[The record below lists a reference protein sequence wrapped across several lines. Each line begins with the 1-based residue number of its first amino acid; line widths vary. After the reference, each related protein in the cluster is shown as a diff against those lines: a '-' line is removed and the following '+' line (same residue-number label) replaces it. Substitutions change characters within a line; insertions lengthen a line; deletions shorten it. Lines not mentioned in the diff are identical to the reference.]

1 MLPFRLSFLFEIVP
15 MSPSPTDPPVVAIV
29 GRPNVGKSTLF
40 NRLAGRRVAIVM
52 DTPGVTR
59 DRHYLPIRWDR
70 LHLTLADTGG
80 VDSDGQDKMDRMVGD
95 QALRILSEAA
105 VVLFITDARVGIT
118 PADEELAKYL
128 RRYDGPVIH
137 LVNKADT
144 QHLDMVAM
152 EACTLGFD
160 PVVPISAEHSRGLDQ
175 LYDILLEHLGATP
188 LPDEDEDDDTNPAD
202 KDETTR
208 VAVMG
213 RPNVGKSTL
222 INRLLGE
229 DRLVVSD
236 VPGTTRDAI
245 DSLLSYDGTPY
256 LFIDTAG
263 IRRRG
268 KIGKGIERASIGRTM
283 QGLERGEV
291 AILLIDATEGITEQD
306 TKIAGQ
312 IIRAQRGC
320 IIGINK
326 WDQHKGDDVARIHIK
341 NELDRL
347 FPFLSFAPTLFLSG
361 LSGFNLSKLFPRI
374 EAVSRAFRRRIPTGE
389 LNRTIERLVANQ
401 EPPLYRNRRVRIYYA
416 TQAHSA
422 PPRIVLFTNMPDGL
436 TPSYLRYL
444 ENGLREAYDFVG
456 TPITVSVRHRT
467 KAKR

>member
-1 MLPFRLSFLFEIVP
+1 
-15 MSPSPTDPPVVAIV
+15 VAIV

-70 LHLTLADTGG
+70 LSFTLADTGG
-80 VDSDGQDKMDRMVGD
+80 VDIADKDGLGQMVGN
-95 QALRILSEAA
+95 QALSVLNEAK
-105 VVLFITDARVGIT
+105 VVLFMTDARVGIT
-118 PADEELAKYL
+118 PADEEVAAFL
-128 RRYDGPVIH
+128 RRYNGPVVH

-144 QHLDMVAM
+144 VSLDATAM
-152 EACTLGFD
+152 EACALGFD
-160 PVVPISAEHSRGLDQ
+160 TVLPISSEHRRGLDD
-175 LYDILLEHLGATP
+175 LYDFLMDELGPTE
-188 LPDEDEDDDTNPAD
+188 LEDEDAEKEIDLTV
-202 KDETTR
+202 R

-229 DRLVVSD
+229 ERLVVSD
-236 VPGTTRDAI
+236 IPGTTRDAI
-245 DSLLSYDGTPY
+245 DSLLTYEDKPY

-268 KIGKGIERASIGRTM
+268 KIGRGIERASVGRTM
-283 QGLERGEV
+283 EGLDRAEV
-291 AILLIDATEGITEQD
+291 SVLLIDASEGITEQD

-312 IIRAQRGC
+312 ILRGRRSC
-320 IIGINK
+320 IIAINK
-326 WDQHKGDDVARIHIK
+326 WDLHKGDDDARKRIK
-341 NELDRL
+341 DALHRQ

-361 LSGFNLSKLFPRI
+361 LSGFNLSKLFPHI
-374 EAVSRAFRRRIPTGE
+374 DQVAEAFRRRIPTGE
-389 LNRTIERLVANQ
+389 LNRTVERLVAKQ

-416 TQAHSA
+416 TQAGTA
-422 PPRIVLFTNMPDGL
+422 PPRFILFTNMPDGL
-436 TPSYLRYL
+436 SDSYLRYL

-456 TPITVSVRHRT
+456 TPLAISVRHRD
-467 KAKR
+467 KSKRK

>member
-1 MLPFRLSFLFEIVP
+1 MTPASNSL
-15 MSPSPTDPPVVAIV
+15 PVVAIV

-59 DRHYLPIRWDR
+59 DRHYLPITWDR
-70 LHLTLADTGG
+70 LRFTLADTGG
-80 VDSDGQDKMDRMVGD
+80 VDLGDDDNMGKMVGD
-95 QALRILSEAA
+95 QALSILAEAD
-105 VVLFITDARVGIT
+105 VVLFMTDARGGIT
-118 PADEELAKYL
+118 PADEEVAGVL
-128 RRYDGPVIH
+128 RRYGGPVIH

-144 QHLDMVAM
+144 LELDQTAL
-152 EACTLGFD
+152 EACALGFD
-160 PVVPISAEHSRGLDQ
+160 PVIPVSAEHSRGLDA
-175 LYDILLEHLGATP
+175 LYDTLMTRLGPAEP
-188 LPDEDEDDDTNPAD
+188 VADDDPDAEPDPTIS
-202 KDETTR
+202 
-208 VAVMG
+208 VAVLG

-222 INRLLGE
+222 VNRLLGE
-229 DRLVVSD
+229 ERLVVSD

-245 DSLLSYDGTPY
+245 DSLLTYNDTPY

-268 KIGKGIERASIGRTM
+268 KIGRGIERASVGRTM
-283 QGLERGEV
+283 QGLDRAEV
-291 AILLIDATEGITEQD
+291 TVLLLDATEGITEQD

-312 IIRAQRGC
+312 ILRARRSC

-326 WDQHKGDDVARIHIK
+326 WDLHKGDDRTRAHIK
-341 NELDRL
+341 DELDRL

-374 EAVSRAFRRRIPTGE
+374 DAVAEAFRRRIPTGE
-389 LNRTIERLVANQ
+389 LNRTIEQLVARQ

-416 TQAHSA
+416 TQAGTA

-436 TPSYLRYL
+436 TPGYLRYL
-444 ENGLREAYDFVG
+444 ENGLREAYGFVG
-456 TPITVSVRHRT
+456 TPITISVRHRS
-467 KAKR
+467 KEKRT